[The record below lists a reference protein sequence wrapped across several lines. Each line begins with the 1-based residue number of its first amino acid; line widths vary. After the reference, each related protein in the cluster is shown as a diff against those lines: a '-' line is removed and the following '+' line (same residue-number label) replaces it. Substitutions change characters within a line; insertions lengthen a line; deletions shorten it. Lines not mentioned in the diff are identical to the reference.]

1 MHEASV
7 AQYTLEVLND
17 VISSDDRLKGKKIK
31 KIIFA
36 LGKPNTV
43 MPSSFEFY
51 FTELVKGTIFEAIP
65 FEYENSDEEGFFV
78 SSVEV
83 ED

>member
-7 AQYTLEVLND
+7 AQYTLEVLNE
-17 VISSDDRLKGKKIK
+17 VISSDDRLRGKKLK

-51 FTELVKGTIFEAIP
+51 FIELVKGTNLDGVP
-65 FEYENSDEEGFFV
+65 FEYEDSDEEGFFV

>member
-7 AQYTLEVLND
+7 AQYTFDVLKEVT
-17 VISSDDRLKGKKIK
+17 SSDDRFKGKKIN
-31 KIIFA
+31 KITFA
-36 LGKPNTV
+36 MGRPNTV

-51 FTELVKGTIFEAIP
+51 FTELVKGTEFEKA
-65 FEYENSDEEGFFV
+65 ELVYESSELEGFFI
-78 SSVEV
+78 SSIDI

>member
-7 AQYTLEVLND
+7 AQYTLEVLTE
-17 VISSDDRLKGKKIK
+17 VINSDDRIKGKKIK

-36 LGKPNTV
+36 LGRPNTV

-51 FTELVKGTIFEAIP
+51 FTELVKGTGLEGVP
-65 FEYENSDEEGFFV
+65 FEYEDSDEEGFFV

>member
-7 AQYTLEVLND
+7 AQYTLEVINE
-17 VISSDDRLKGKKIK
+17 VINSDDRIKGKKIK

-36 LGKPNTV
+36 LGRPNTV

-51 FTELVKGTIFEAIP
+51 FTELVKGTVLENVP
-65 FEYENSDEEGFFV
+65 FEYEDSTEEGFFV
-78 SSVEV
+78 SSIEV